1 MLDCNA
7 PLLEGILNALKQHMH
22 AQDLHL
28 WHCLAP
34 RHGPFAARIASSH
47 SGAQCCSGEEQR
59 RSWPGHD
66 VKLCACRA
74 TMAVSFAL
82 PGVQTAG
89 VWPQG
94 VRMTW

>member
-1 MLDCNA
+1 MLDCDA
-7 PLLEGILNALKQHMH
+7 HLLEGTLDVIKQQLHAHNLHTCGDALLPDMGLLQLIPH
-22 AQDLHL
+22 LHTQVFSVVL
-28 WHCLAP
+28 V
-34 RHGPFAARIASSH
+34 IS
-47 SGAQCCSGEEQR
+47 SGAAAGLI
-59 RSWPGHD
+59 

>member
-1 MLDCNA
+1 MLDCDA
-7 PLLEGILNALKQHMH
+7 RLPEGSLEALKQQML
-22 AQDLHL
+22 AGDLHL
-28 WHCLAP
+28 WHCLVP
-34 RHGPFAARIASSH
+34 RHGPFAAHTASAHTHAFSVVSVND
-47 SGAQCCSGEEQR
+47 SGAAAGL
-59 RSWPGHD
+59 D